1 MGALFKEEDAK
12 KIQEICF
19 KIAGRNMLL
28 SSRLLSAQ
36 DIVAFDLL
44 YSNVKMGVE
53 VKVAEIAKAF
63 YPTLKRKFF
72 ELRDFYVVDSDTI
85 NVACYDLDGEVFTF
99 SFPIRMFNMS
109 KKEVESYTFDLCRR
123 QLRNKKKELEEKE
136 KEVEMLKQ
144 KISDLETTCQSKE
157 Y

>member
-1 MGALFKEEDAK
+1 MLFERKDIK
-12 KIQEICF
+12 KIIEISERVADGN
-19 KIAGRNMLL
+19 K
-28 SSRLLSAQ
+28 SLSAQ
-36 DIVAFDLL
+36 DVIAFDTF
-44 YSNVKMGVE
+44 YSSVKIGID

-63 YPTLKRKFF
+63 YPVIKQKFF
-72 ELRDFYVVDSDTI
+72 ELKDFYVIDDMM
-85 NVACYDLDGEVFTF
+85 NVSCYNLNAELFTF
-99 SFPIRMFNMS
+99 SFPIKMFNMS

-144 KISDLETTCQSKE
+144 KISDLEATCQAKE